1 MTRGGCGLNDRRVL
15 VMIVALSR
23 VRNISPMRPG
33 GAAGQ
38 TCALAPIVRSEQTN
52 GNNGVLSHILHPPGR
67 HRGTPMCWPPVC
79 MFRYATPFPRSHP
92 RPCPLAAPSSFHGG
106 DLLCA
111 SRLESLLPH
120 TPRDSGYVAP
130 SPRDSLAQ
138 PFSFALP
145 GSSVPVSSVIRSDGG

>member
-1 MTRGGCGLNDRRVL
+1 MCSRHDL
-15 VMIVALSR
+15 ALSHPKYFAS
-23 VRNISPMRPG
+23 VRPG

-38 TCALAPIVRSEQTN
+38 TGALAPIVRSEQTN
-52 GNNGVLSHILHPPGR
+52 GNNGVLSHILHPPAAIAAR
-67 HRGTPMCWPPVC
+67 RCWPPVC

-92 RPCPLAAPSSFHGG
+92 RARTLAAPSSFHGG

-130 SPRDSLAQ
+130 SPRDSRAH
-138 PFSFALP
+138 PFVRAAGETWFPSRT
-145 GSSVPVSSVIRSDGG
+145 VIRSDGG